1 MFLAK
6 ISINRPIMV
15 TMGILVLMIFGFL
28 AYTTL
33 NLNRTPEVDIP
44 FVTVQTIYPG
54 AGPKEIETQ
63 ISKKIEDAVA
73 TVSEIKRIESY
84 SLDGVSIVLIEFNLT
99 KDVDVASQE
108 VKDKIDVI
116 INDLPEDA
124 DDPIT
129 EKFDIGAEPILDL
142 VLSGKDQTPQELFDI
157 ADRQLKDMLSQ
168 IKGVANVELVGGQER
183 EIQVQFDSKTVYEN
197 MISMPQ
203 LMQILAA
210 HNMNLPGGYFN
221 INDLEYTVRVTGEY
235 EDLKDIRELE
245 VPTAFGNK
253 KMKQIADVV
262 DGGKKIRERAVYFNN
277 KSKLQDNNVVRLSII
292 KSTDGNEV
300 DVADEVKARL
310 PEISNSLPEGCTL
323 EIINDKSTF
332 TRSTVDDTI
341 SNIILGVIFTSIVLL
356 FFLHDLR
363 STFIIALSMPTSV
376 IITFLL
382 MQMAGFTQ
390 NMMSLMGISVSIG
403 VLVANSVVVLENIF
417 RHKQMGGDKKQSA
430 YKGTTEVT
438 VAVIASTLTNI
449 VVFVPLGNIDS
460 IAGQFLKELAFTA
473 AFATLVSLIISF
485 TLTPMLAS
493 LLLPE
498 KQKTGAISRFIESI
512 LDGMANLYSNSLK
525 FVMKNK
531 VFSSILV
538 VASFALFFFATNF
551 YGSRLAGEFMPTM
564 DDGKIKIEVEL
575 PQGYNLDE
583 TADVMSAIE
592 SRLGKYDDISH
603 TITNLG
609 KKGQMDIG
617 TNLAVMEVYFNSANE
632 RYTGIL
638 DYTSYLTQDL
648 ADIPN
653 ADIKIS
659 VMESM
664 GGGGAPIEFFIMGQN
679 LDTLESLKSDFY
691 AKSKEIPGLINYD
704 FSSRPGKPEITV
716 APKRG
721 KVTQAGLSEQE
732 IAVTVRSAIEGMEA
746 TQYKENGEEY
756 DVMVTLDRASV
767 DTPEEIKNIPIVSQR
782 GVVYRLAQVAD
793 VDFTSGVSKVIHR
806 DKYTAI
812 KFTGYNAPGTATGTL
827 LDDLQKVIDEMP
839 LPEGYQYKWAGTTE
853 MQKEMAADLGFAGLL
868 AIILTYM
875 LLAAILESFW
885 QPVLILLTLP
895 LAFIGVFILMYYTD
909 TNIGLTAMMGMIML
923 IGIVVNNAILI
934 LDYVNQLVREE
945 GFSAKEALIKAAP
958 VKLKPILMS
967 TIAIILGMLP
977 MAMGI
982 GDAGKEMR
990 IPLGIVSIGGL
1001 VASTVLTLYVVPAF
1015 MYVTS
1020 RTKKA

>member
-15 TMGILVLMIFGFL
+15 TMGILVLMIFGYL

-84 SLDGVSIVLIEFNLT
+84 SLDGVSIVLIEFNLS

-116 INDLPEDA
+116 SNDLPDDA
-124 DDPIT
+124 EDPIT
-129 EKFDIGAEPILDL
+129 EKFDIGAEPIIDL
-142 VLSGKDQTPQELFDI
+142 VLSGKDQTPQELYNI
-157 ADRQLKDMLSQ
+157 ADKQLKDMLSQ

-183 EIQVQFDSKTVYEN
+183 EIQVQLNSKTVYEN

-210 HNMNLPGGYFN
+210 HNMDLPGGYFS
-221 INDLEYTVRVTGEY
+221 IHDMEYTVRVKGEY
-235 EDLKDIRELE
+235 DDLRDIRELE
-245 VPTAFGNK
+245 IPTVFGNK
-253 KMKQIADVV
+253 KMKQIAEVV

-277 KSKLQDNNVVRLSII
+277 KNKVQDNNVVRLSIV

-310 PEISNSLPEGCTL
+310 PEISNTLPKGCSL

-363 STFIIALSMPTSV
+363 STFIIGLSMPTSV

-382 MQMAGFTQ
+382 MQMADFTQ

-417 RHKQMGGDKKQSA
+417 RHKSMGGDKKQSA
-430 YKGTTEVT
+430 YKGTAEVT

-449 VVFVPLGNIDS
+449 VVFLPLGNIDS

-473 AFATLVSLIISF
+473 AFATIVSLVISF

-493 LLLPE
+493 LILPE
-498 KQKTGAISRFIESI
+498 KQKNGVISRFIERI
-512 LDGMANLYSNSLK
+512 LDGMANLYGNSLK

-531 VFSSILV
+531 IISLVIV
-538 VASFALFFFATNF
+538 VASFAFFFFSTSF
-551 YGSRLAGEFMPTM
+551 YGSKLAGEFMPTM

-583 TADVMSAIE
+583 TENVMTQIE
-592 SRLGKYDDISH
+592 HRLSKYDDISH

-638 DYTSYLTQDL
+638 DYTSYLTEEL
-648 ADIPN
+648 SDIPN

-659 VMESM
+659 VMQSM
-664 GGGGAPIEFFIMGQN
+664 GGGAAPIEFFIMGQN
-679 LDTLESLKSDFY
+679 LDTLESLKTQFY
-691 AKSKEIPGLINYD
+691 EKSKEISGLINYD

-716 APKRG
+716 KPKRG
-721 KVTQAGLSEQE
+721 KVTQAALSEQE

-746 TQYKENGEEY
+746 TQFKEKGEEY
-756 DVMVTLDRASV
+756 DVMVTLDKASV
-767 DTPEEIKNIPIVSQR
+767 DTPEEIKNIPIVSKS

-793 VDFTSGVSKVIHR
+793 VDFTNGVSKVIHR

-812 KFTGYNAPGTATGTL
+812 KFTGYNSPGVATGTIL
-827 LDDLQKVIDEMP
+827 NEIQKVMDEMP
-839 LPEGYQYKWAGTTE
+839 LPDGYQYKWAGTTE
-853 MQKEMAADLGFAGLL
+853 MQKEMQADLGFAGLL
-868 AIILTYM
+868 AIVLTYM

-934 LDYVNQLVREE
+934 LDYVNQLIREE
-945 GFSAKEALIKAAP
+945 GYSAKDALIKAAP

-1015 MYVTS
+1015 MYITT
-1020 RTKKA
+1020 RNKKA